1 MAATYTPIAS
11 ITLGATVSSVTF
23 SSIPQT
29 YTDLVC
35 VVEGRGTRADYD
47 DEVKIQFNS
56 DTATNYSSTLLSGSG
71 SAASSSR
78 TTSASLIIG
87 RIVGN
92 SATAGVRSNMI
103 LNIMNYANT
112 TTYKT
117 VLERLNEPPSGGADY
132 GVALIAGLWRSTAAI
147 STLTL
152 TTTSGSFSSGC
163 NFNLY
168 GILGANA

>member
-1 MAATYTPIAS
+1 MAKTYEPIS
-11 ITLGATVSSVTF
+11 TQTLGTATAAVTF

-29 YTDLVC
+29 YTDLIC
-35 VVEGRGTRADYD
+35 VMEGRGSRADFD
-47 DEVKIQFNS
+47 DEVKIQLNS
-56 DTATNYSSTLLSGSG
+56 DTASNYSTTLLSGSG

-78 TTSASLIIG
+78 ASNSAFIIG
-87 RIVGN
+87 RITSA

-132 GVALIAGLWRSTAAI
+132 GVTFNAGLWRNTAAI
-147 STLTL
+147 TTLSL
-152 TTTSGSFSSGC
+152 TTSNGNFNSGC
-163 NFNLY
+163 NFTLY
-168 GILGANA
+168 GIKAA